1 MLQEEAAQKRRTL
14 KEDINAR
21 DQQRWIRTKGEEG
34 QRSYW
39 KLEGL
44 GQGHLHSPG
53 TNNKHVF
60 WLD

>member
-1 MLQEEAAQKRRTL
+1 M

-34 QRSYW
+34 QCSYW